1 MLAINPLGVS
11 TDYEIML
18 KYTMIVMGR
27 FKKLCKGPVVIT
39 GEQALI

>member
-1 MLAINPLGVS
+1 MAINPLGVS

-18 KYTMIVMGR
+18 KYAMIVMAR
-27 FKKLCKGPVVIT
+27 FKKLCKGPVVII

>member
-1 MLAINPLGVS
+1 MLALNPLGAS

-18 KYTMIVMGR
+18 KYTMIVMAR
-27 FKKLCKGPVVIT
+27 FKKHCKRPVVII

>member
-1 MLAINPLGVS
+1 MLAINPLAAS

-18 KYTMIVMGR
+18 KYTMIVMAR
-27 FKKLCKGPVVIT
+27 IKKLSKGPVVII